1 MLGINKLLAFL
12 RRSVGLRDD
21 AASATGSLHAK
32 VADIA
37 TNKVQDIKNVIGTS
51 ADNRASNTVMG
62 WLNSPIKSIQRGQ
75 AILTAATSGA
85 GVSIDVTIS
94 AVVMAKSVLVLSGMS
109 GRRGSGGEALTIE
122 INNSYYVN
130 GSLTST
136 TNINFNRTNSGS
148 NQITIAWQV
157 IEYY

>member
-1 MLGINKLLAFL
+1 MAKLIAIP
-12 RRSVGLRDD
+12 
-21 AASATGSLHAK
+21 ATI
-32 VADIA
+32 V
-37 TNKVQDIKNVIGTS
+37 KN
-51 ADNRASNTVMG
+51 
-62 WLNSPIKSIQRGQ
+62 IQRGQ
-75 AILTAATSGA
+75 AVLTTATSGA

>member
-62 WLNSPIKSIQRGQ
+62 WLNSPIKSIQRGV
-75 AILTAATSGA
+75 TSTPGA
-85 GVSIDVTIS
+85 GATTNVTIS
-94 AVVMAKSVLVLSGMS
+94 AVTTGKTMVHMLSTSYVGRITNDINGMVF
-109 GRRGSGGEALTIE
+109 AHLT
-122 INNSYYVN
+122 N
-130 GSLTST
+130 T
-136 TNINFNRTNSGS
+136 TNLRLENQGGATLGLGGS
-148 NQITIAWQV
+148 VSWEI